1 MKKKIGLFLLLAI
14 LLAGCAPQVAS
25 FVVLPDPLKAA
36 ITALITFV
44 VGWVFTQIAKA
55 VPWLAGFLGQY
66 VDETSIALAGGV
78 VLAIQNFL
86 NTIPAQYDDIVSIIL
101 QLVIAVL
108 ASIGLFKVL
117 QKAKAPGFR

>member
-1 MKKKIGLFLLLAI
+1 MKKFVLFLLLAF

-25 FVVLPDPLKAA
+25 FVVLPDPIKVA
-36 ITALITFV
+36 ITALITFA

-55 VPWLAGFLGQY
+55 VPWLANFLGQY
-66 VDETSIALAGGV
+66 VDEISIAIAGGV

-86 NTIPAQYDDIVSIIL
+86 NTIPAQYDDIVSLVL
-101 QLVIAVL
+101 QLIIAVL
-108 ASIGLFKVL
+108 AALGLFKVL